1 MEKNIVNITKTQ
13 NFHVFIL
20 DYPQSIH
27 NLHEDY
33 LLSTLETVVIDESM
47 LSDKQKLLLTD
58 KDGNLQFIQPPPKL
72 FPNLRNKRN
81 YVHHYKSLKQYV
93 SHGLILEKLIIIC
106 VLWIVMGLFIKVLKN
121 RNPLLREIMIA
132 RLLGLQFSGYRI

>member
-72 FPNLRNKRN
+72 FPNL
-81 YVHHYKSLKQYV
+81 
-93 SHGLILEKLIIIC
+93 
-106 VLWIVMGLFIKVLKN
+106 
-121 RNPLLREIMIA
+121 
-132 RLLGLQFSGYRI
+132 

>member
-1 MEKNIVNITKTQ
+1 MERLRCVEKNIVNITKTQ

-93 SHGLILEKLIIIC
+93 SHGLILKKLIIIC
-106 VLWIVMGLFIKVLKN
+106 FVNCHGFIYQGFEK
-121 RNPLLREIMIA
+121 P
-132 RLLGLQFSGYRI
+132 

>member
-33 LLSTLETVVIDESM
+33 LLTTLETVVIDEIRMIS
-47 LSDKQKLLLTD
+47 SLTD

-72 FPNLRNKRN
+72 IPNLRSKRN
-81 YVHHYKSLKQYV
+81 YVLHYKSLKQYA
-93 SHGLILEKLIIIC
+93 SHGLILKKLIIIY

-121 RNPLLREIMIA
+121 RNALPREIIIVG
-132 RLLGLQFSGYRI
+132 LLGSQFSSYRI